1 MWGKKFS
8 TSIYI
13 LALSFSSF
21 IATCFSSLIY
31 KSSLLLCEIIFERN
45 RECIISS
52 TDILYYIII
61 FLLSFLFY
69 KILFFQLQKK
79 SLRNTETIISNSYW
93 LFFCFLSGIG
103 MALLM
108 VALFNYLLPVDSWL
122 TRIYQYVHNHWGW
135 FPGEEEEN
143 PIEGII
149 ACISVFL
156 CPLLFTFAFYRM
168 VKRIIRLFKWRHKK
182 ENP

>member
-1 MWGKKFS
+1 MKRK
-8 TSIYI
+8 TNISIYI

-21 IATCFSSLIY
+21 IAVLCSSIIY
-31 KSSLLLCEIIFERN
+31 KISLLLCEITLGEN

-52 TDILYYIII
+52 TDGFYYTII
-61 FLLSFLFY
+61 FLLSFVIYRMLFS
-69 KILFFQLQKK
+69 QLQKK
-79 SLRNTETIISNSYW
+79 ASRSTENVISHFCW

-103 MALLM
+103 LALLM
-108 VALFNYLLPVDSWL
+108 LAFLYYLFPIDSWL
-122 TRIYQYVHNHWGW
+122 TKIHQYVHNHWGW
-135 FPGEEEEN
+135 FPGEEEGN

-168 VKRIIRLFKWRHKK
+168 LKRIIRLLKWQHKK